1 MKATP
6 PTTGPAIHALLLEPL
21 LLGGGIVVVGAGV
34 RVVVKGVELGVAVE
48 LGSWLAGSVSRPF

>member
-21 LLGGGIVVVGAGV
+21 LFGGGVVVVGAGV
-34 RVVVKGVELGVAVE
+34 RVVVKGVELGVAMG
-48 LGSWLAGSVSRPF
+48 LGSWLAGNVSHTF